1 MQSRRELDGH
11 KAELLFWCLCHI
23 RSAVFLLRS
32 HPTCQQA
39 TYVKQ
44 GHDAKREYGQQGGQF
59 PIHRGSDLLLNNTSG
74 FYLLQVPDLSVLCH
88 LQKAG
93 IQMGQ
98 GFAGPAW
105 ILQPSP
111 VRRISVQFCRWK
123 KAKFTCSRQ
132 GVIRHGSKL
141 CSVIFLQIAAQS

>member
-23 RSAVFLLRS
+23 RSAVFLLCS

-39 TYVKQ
+39 AYVKQ
-44 GHDAKREYGQQGGQF
+44 GHDAKREYGQRGGHF
-59 PIHRGSDLLLNNTSG
+59 PILRSSNLHLNSTSG
-74 FYLLQVPDLSVLCH
+74 FYLLQVSDQNVLCH
-88 LQKAG
+88 LQKAS

-111 VRRISVQFCRWK
+111 AGRISVQFCRWK
-123 KAKFTCSRQ
+123 EAKFTCSRQ

-141 CSVIFLQIAAQS
+141 CGVIFLQIAAQS